1 MEFNSIE
8 IILLLETNLNK
19 IMYNEGMSMAKTIQG
34 MFFDFDGI
42 ILETEGPIFQSLQEI
57 YNSFGYELTLND
69 WAKVIGL
76 SPKEHDQFCDLEALA
91 SDGFDRANLE
101 IRFARREQ
109 ELILEQDILPGIED
123 YINAA
128 KERSLKLAIVSSSS
142 REWVHGHLER
152 LGLLSYF
159 DITCCADD
167 VMHAKPDPALYVLAL
182 EKLNLYPHQV
192 IVLEDSPNGVLAA
205 KRAELFCVAVPTEMT
220 KQLSLDMA
228 DLKINSLADVPLD
241 ELLDHVQDR

>member
-1 MEFNSIE
+1 
-8 IILLLETNLNK
+8 
-19 IMYNEGMSMAKTIQG
+19 MYNEGMSMAKTIQG

-76 SPKEHDQFCDLEALA
+76 SPKEHDQFGDLEALA

-159 DITCCADD
+159 DITCCGDD
-167 VMHAKPDPALYVLAL
+167 VERAKPDPALYALAL
-182 EKLNLYPHQV
+182 EKLNLRPHQV